1 VAGLG
6 TGGLMCMAGGYMC
19 RPTPLRLYFLQE
31 NLGATTEYYGSVLSN
46 LTMFAFASVII
57 VCQLVIEIKRYVIIR
72 KEKRADELAAA
83 AVRQIQNATLRLDNT
98 GFHQLGVQFLP
109 RLAWQD
115 IAEDQIPTGITN
127 LESPNSQNT
136 SKAVALK
143 ISRYVSIFGIFPT
156 ILSIIA
162 LSLDNIDSLRPHG
175 AIAFMMS
182 IYGIVIPLTLI
193 LGNKKLRKFARNPKI
208 KVWFN

>member
-1 VAGLG
+1 
-6 TGGLMCMAGGYMC
+6 MAGGYMC
-19 RPTPLRLYFLQE
+19 RPTPLRLYFLKE
-31 NLGATTEYYGSVLSN
+31 NLGATTEYHGSVLSN

-57 VCQLVIEIKRYVIIR
+57 VCQLVIETKRYLIIR

-83 AVRQIQNATLRLDNT
+83 AVRQIQNATLRLDNP

-115 IAEDQIPTGITN
+115 IDEDQIPTGITN
-127 LESPNSQNT
+127 LVEAPNSQNT
-136 SKAVALK
+136 TKTVALK

-175 AIAFMMS
+175 VIAFMMS

-193 LGNKKLRKFARNPKI
+193 LGNKKLRTFARNPKI